1 MAHYRRRYI
10 QKLIENVQE
19 LSPLIGILGHRQVGK
34 TTLTEKVSQAYVT
47 LDDQE
52 SLELAIKD
60 PKGFLK
66 THSDYLQ
73 AIDECQYAPPIFPAL
88 KDHVRKNKQPG
99 QYLLT
104 GSVRFTSRKA
114 IKESL
119 TGRIINFELL
129 PITISEMAHEPLPQT
144 LIPFFSKNSIDSII
158 QSINSKKNKI
168 GSSSK
173 EYKYYFSHGG
183 LPGICFIQNQKLR
196 ELKVKEQ
203 LATILERDIRQVYP
217 TTLPNSQILDF
228 LQYVAKVQG
237 KRFNYSEARK
247 NTGITIQTQKK
258 LLYALEAIFLIRRFK
273 VEGSYTAEVYYLED
287 QAESLQLSQ
296 NTLSDFEYFEQLIY
310 RNLRAQFFYNLGLTC
325 KEFHFETRGGVR
337 IPYAIECD
345 GYHLGIIPIEEEIPN
360 RSEKSAAASFLK
372 VYNNSRILFLHRGR
386 QLFKVDEKS
395 IAAPVFYFV

>member
-1 MAHYRRRYI
+1 MAHLRRRYI
-10 QKLIENVQE
+10 EKLIENVQK

-34 TTLTEKVSQAYVT
+34 TTIAEKLSQAYVT

-52 SLELAIKD
+52 SLELALKN
-60 PKGFLK
+60 PKSFLK
-66 THSDYLQ
+66 RHCVSMQ

-88 KDHVRKNKQPG
+88 KDHVRTNKKPG

-104 GSVRFTSRKA
+104 GSVRFTSRNA

-119 TGRIINFELL
+119 TGRIINFELI
-129 PITISEMAHEPLPQT
+129 PITISEMAHEPLPRT

-158 QSINSKKNKI
+158 QIINSKKNKI
-168 GSSSK
+168 DLSSK
-173 EYKYYFSHGG
+173 EYKYYFNHGG

-196 ELKVKEQ
+196 ELKLKEQ

-228 LQYVAKVQG
+228 LQYVAKMQG

-247 NTGITIQTQKK
+247 STGITIQTQKK
-258 LLYALEAIFLIRRFK
+258 LLYALEAIFLIRRLK
-273 VEGSYTAEVYYLED
+273 VEGSYSAEVYYLED

-296 NTLSDFEYFEQLIY
+296 NTLSEFEYFEQLIY
-310 RNLRAQFFYNLGLTC
+310 RNLRAQLFYNIGMTY
-325 KEFHFETRGGVR
+325 KEFHFETRGGSR

-345 GYHLGIIPIEEEIPN
+345 GYHLGILPIEEEIPS

-372 VYNNSRILFLHRGR
+372 VYNNSRVLYLHRGR
-386 QLFKVDEKS
+386 QLLKIDEKS